1 MSPSTACLWS
11 LGVCGQSGLRS
22 WLCTCQGQEP
32 VLKKEPRRNQRARP
46 AGALH
51 RQAQPGPGRPPA
63 PSRPSSAGLQ
73 DLGHPVRMW
82 VPPCPSPHTSHPPP
96 HSGGVVWRGG
106 GFKSPRVSDRSDRS
120 PNSSQAQVPL
130 HGSERLSGIALPWIR
145 RRFMDFHSAW
155 SLSIAQIFRLP
166 PQPPR
171 LGSQVQESAPVAS
184 LRTQLLALQ
193 PSPLVLSPQLPPPP
207 PQVRA
212 GPMNSKE
219 RSEGDGNCVLRP
231 LRIAASSGDLVL

>member
-1 MSPSTACLWS
+1 MHARTHIPHHSRVRKAEMSPSTACLWS

-130 HGSERLSGIALPWIR
+130 RGSERLSGIALPWIR

-155 SLSIAQIFRLP
+155 SLSTRLNRQGSVLRFRN
-166 PQPPR
+166 R
-171 LGSQVQESAPVAS
+171 LQW
-184 LRTQLLALQ
+184 LLF
-193 PSPLVLSPQLPPPP
+193 VLSCWLCSPPHLFFPHSSPPLLP
-207 PQVRA
+207 
-212 GPMNSKE
+212 
-219 RSEGDGNCVLRP
+219 RSGQ
-231 LRIAASSGDLVL
+231 AQ